1 MRNRPHTLVNEIIL
15 YRRPPIFGNA
25 KRLLRARRTH
35 SEYSKQMA
43 QVDGRAEKK
52 RRRMWKTTVINERT
66 RVSDVK
72 TSMHRASMIC
82 GRCFSMFCFI
92 PMLIDASMFDKTSG
106 VEFHNIA
113 QQMVSV
119 PHGQIPGFCFN
130 LPCLR
135 NAEISRL

>member
-66 RVSDVK
+66 RVSDVRFVGDVFRCFVSYRCL
-72 TSMHRASMIC
+72 SMHRCLTKHRASSFTTLHNKWFQC
-82 GRCFSMFCFI
+82 RT
-92 PMLIDASMFDKTSG
+92 DK
-106 VEFHNIA
+106 F
-113 QQMVSV
+113 
-119 PHGQIPGFCFN
+119 PGFALIYPVFAM
-130 LPCLR
+130 PK
-135 NAEISRL
+135 

>member
-66 RVSDVK
+66 RVSDVRK
-72 TSMHRASMIC
+72 HRCIEHRWFVGDVFRCFVSYRCLSMHCLTKHRASS
-82 GRCFSMFCFI
+82 FTT
-92 PMLIDASMFDKTSG
+92 L
-106 VEFHNIA
+106 HNIWFQCRTDKFPVFA
-113 QQMVSV
+113 LIYPVFAM
-119 PHGQIPGFCFN
+119 PK
-130 LPCLR
+130 
-135 NAEISRL
+135 